1 MDQAGLR
8 VTSRWG
14 EAPKKGGRF
23 GRKLEA
29 LSLGAG
35 GAEPVD
41 LAPGCASEANGSG
54 FSFSYTAL
62 LGDELPLSGDHPQT
76 LWSPGPHPPTCPCA
90 HPGGAAA
97 PTALPGPMLRR
108 CSRASGCGQPL
119 PYLLIRVSTP
129 PPAASWGWGL
139 PVSPCREVLL
149 AVLSPRTEP
158 TGQRLP
164 FAVSTELKIDAFQCL
179 AVCWCRCIF
188 SLACFFFLLFVN
200 TLFI

>member
-1 MDQAGLR
+1 MGGSWKLFPWGR
-8 VTSRWG
+8 VELSQWTWLLGVPMKQTAVDS
-14 EAPKKGGRF
+14 ASPTPPF
-23 GRKLEA
+23 LA
-29 LSLGAG
+29 MSSHSLGTTLRLCG
-35 GAEPVD
+35 H
-41 LAPGCASEANGSG
+41 
-54 FSFSYTAL
+54 
-62 LGDELPLSGDHPQT
+62 LGP
-76 LWSPGPHPPTCPCA
+76 PPTCPCA